1 MNIETKSQ
9 PIDYHWV
16 AKAYR
21 QVKQGG
27 KAAGVDGQSMLDFEI
42 RLNDNL
48 YKLWNRM
55 TSGSYMPPPIRAHE
69 ISKSDG
75 AKRKL
80 GIPTV
85 GDRIAQRVVK
95 NYMEPRLEAIF
106 QPDSYGY
113 RPGRGAHQA
122 LESCLRNCREYSW
135 VIDLDIK
142 GYFDNIDHELLMQAV
157 KHHFKEKWV
166 LMYVERWLKAPI
178 IEKDG
183 KKEARHQGTPQGGVI
198 SPLLANLFL
207 HYAVDKWLSV
217 NHSHIKYERYAD
229 DIVVHC
235 RSRVEAE
242 ELLVKLKA
250 RLLSLKLSVNEAKTK
265 IVYCKRGT
273 RKENFP
279 EISFTFLG
287 HHFRPYK
294 ARTRSGK
301 YFLSFG
307 PQIGARA
314 AKKIVSELRGMQ
326 LHRKTGTTLNELAEE
341 LNPKLRG
348 WINYYGKYGGRKF
361 KYVLNLLNI
370 RLLKWVRWR
379 YKLKGRTGKIIEKL
393 KLYYKRSPNLFAHW
407 QIGIRPLRAC

>member
-9 PIDYHWV
+9 PIDYYQV

-21 QVKQGG
+21 QVKRGG
-27 KAAGVDGQSMLDFEI
+27 KASGVDGQSMLDFEI

-75 AKRKL
+75 TKRKL

-113 RPGRGAHQA
+113 RPGRNAHQA

-157 KHHFKEKWV
+157 RHHFKEKWV

-178 IEKDG
+178 IQKDG
-183 KKEARHQGTPQGGVI
+183 KKEARGQGTPQGGVI
-198 SPLLANLFL
+198 SPLLSNLFL
-207 HYAVDKWLSV
+207 HYGLDKWLSV
-217 NHSHIKYERYAD
+217 NHSHIRYERYAD
-229 DIVVHC
+229 DMVVHC

-250 RLLSLKLSVNEAKTK
+250 RLVALKLRVNEAKTK

-273 RKENFP
+273 RKEKYP
-279 EISFTFLG
+279 EVSFTFLS

-294 ARTRSGK
+294 ARTRTGK

-307 PQIGARA
+307 PQIGTRA
-314 AKKIVSELRGMQ
+314 AKKIVSELRGMRI
-326 LHRKTGTTLNELAEE
+326 HKKTRTTLNELAEE

-348 WINYYGKYGGRKF
+348 WINFFGKYGGRKF
-361 KYVLNLLNI
+361 KYVLHLLNT
-370 RLLKWVRWR
+370 RLFKWVRWR

-393 KLYYKRSPNLFAHW
+393 NLFYKRSPNLFAHW
-407 QIGIRPLRAC
+407 QFGLRPLRAC